1 MPVYPHTERSSV
13 LYDGPLY
20 TFFDPADPD
29 KSMVFGTELDGEQQL
44 YVAMHVEGTPY
55 LRNAVYGKRYGAK
68 HGEESAGKRDKRSFM
83 YLSREAAM
91 ELYDLLGGIFGGVVR
106 DAPMDME
113 DPLIGPVLS
122 INDMLE
128 GLEE

>member
-1 MPVYPHTERSSV
+1 V

-29 KSMVFGTELDGEQQL
+29 KSVVFGTELDGEQQL

-83 YLSREAAM
+83 YLSRAAAM
-91 ELYDLLGGIFGGVVR
+91 ELYDLLGGIFDGKYVMHPWTWKTPSSV
-106 DAPMDME
+106 PYCPSMTC
-113 DPLIGPVLS
+113 
-122 INDMLE
+122 
-128 GLEE
+128 